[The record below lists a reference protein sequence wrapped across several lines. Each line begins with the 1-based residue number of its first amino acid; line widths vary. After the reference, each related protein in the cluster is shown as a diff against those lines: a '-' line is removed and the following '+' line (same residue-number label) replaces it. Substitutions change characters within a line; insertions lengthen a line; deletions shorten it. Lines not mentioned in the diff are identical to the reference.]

1 MTVPER
7 IDPGWAWDDGLS
19 LVPFISQA
27 VKAGDWLYISGQV
40 ALDPGGN
47 VVGRGDMRAQSQRVF
62 ENIEAILQ
70 QAGGALDNLV
80 RITAYLTDMSRYP
93 EYNEVRT
100 KFLGARPPASTTI
113 QVSGLAFEGLL
124 VEVDAVA
131 HL

>member
-19 LVPFISQA
+19 LSQA

-131 HL
+131 QL

>member
-1 MTVPER
+1 MTVRER
-7 IDPGWAWDDGLS
+7 VDPGWAWDDRLS
-19 LVPFISQA
+19 LSQA
-27 VKAGDWLYISGQV
+27 VKAGDWLYISGQI
-40 ALDPGGN
+40 ALDPDGN
-47 VVGRGDMRAQSQRVF
+47 VVGKGDMRAQSQRVF

-80 RITAYLTDMSRYP
+80 RITAYLTDMSRYT

-100 KFLGARPPASTTI
+100 KFLGTCPPASTTI

>member
-7 IDPGWAWDDGLS
+7 IDPGWAWDDVLS
-19 LVPFISQA
+19 LSQA

-131 HL
+131 QL